1 MNKVMINKKSAI
13 IIGLQALLIVV
24 LFWMLVFYGKD
35 EYETFRTEQEEEIE
49 SLDRVTE
56 NEGVSTVV
64 LSPAVQKNSGIST
77 AKVTPMS
84 YQKEIKSFG
93 TVVPI
98 DALIEAKTQL
108 LNLKAALASAQAN
121 SQQHRTQYN
130 RLKTLNADDKNVS
143 DLAVQQAQALVTN
156 DNALINSR
164 ALEISN
170 LESSINLKWGKSL
183 AALAL
188 GNQTKPVFNKL
199 LARKSVLIQASLP
212 FSAAD
217 PKPGDFIAI
226 TPLNGNSPIKATYIS
241 AATQADS
248 NGAGKTF
255 YYSAPAENL
264 RIGMRVAVEMNAK
277 NTQSNGVVI
286 PSSAVVWYAG
296 TPWAYFKEVDNQ
308 FIRKPISAE
317 AEVDTGWFNSTFDA
331 DSVVVVKGA
340 QLLLSE
346 EFKYLIKNENDD

>member
-1 MNKVMINKKSAI
+1 MINKKSAI

-49 SLDRVTE
+49 SLNRVTE
-56 NEGVSTVV
+56 NDGVSTVV

-183 AALAL
+183 AALASS
-188 GNQTKPVFNKL
+188 KF
-199 LARKSVLIQASLP
+199 
-212 FSAAD
+212 
-217 PKPGDFIAI
+217 AI
-226 TPLNGNSPIKATYIS
+226 
-241 AATQADS
+241 
-248 NGAGKTF
+248 
-255 YYSAPAENL
+255 
-264 RIGMRVAVEMNAK
+264 
-277 NTQSNGVVI
+277 
-286 PSSAVVWYAG
+286 
-296 TPWAYFKEVDNQ
+296 
-308 FIRKPISAE
+308 
-317 AEVDTGWFNSTFDA
+317 
-331 DSVVVVKGA
+331 
-340 QLLLSE
+340 
-346 EFKYLIKNENDD
+346 

>member
-1 MNKVMINKKSAI
+1 MTNKKSAI
-13 IIGLQALLIVV
+13 IIGLQALLIVI

-35 EYETFRTEQEEEIE
+35 EYESFRTEQEEEIE
-49 SLDRVTE
+49 SLDRVSE
-56 NEGVSTVV
+56 KDGVSTVV

-84 YQKEIKSFG
+84 YQNEIKSFG
-93 TVVPI
+93 TVVAI
-98 DALIEAKTQL
+98 DALVEAKTQL

-121 SQQHRTQYN
+121 SEQHRTQYA

-143 DLAVQQAQALVTN
+143 DLAVQEAKAAVVN
-156 DNALINSR
+156 DNAIINSKT
-164 ALEISN
+164 LEINN
-170 LESSINLKWGKSL
+170 LASSINLKWGKSL

-188 GNQTKPVFNKL
+188 DNKTNSPFNQL

-212 FSAAD
+212 FSASD
-217 PKPGDFIAI
+217 PKPGDVIAI
-226 TPLNGNSPIKATYIS
+226 TPLNGNKPIKATYIS

-255 YYSAPAENL
+255 YYSAPADHL

-277 NTQSNGVVI
+277 NTVNNGVVI

-296 TPWAYFKEVDNQ
+296 TPWAYFKEGENQ

-317 AEVDTGWFNSTFDA
+317 AEVDEGWFNATFDA
-331 DSVVVVKGA
+331 DSEVVVKGA